1 MRSNDVSDEIAA
13 MRHEVIDE
21 LVAKYI
27 PENAYA
33 EQWDGKAL
41 HEECLRVFNIDLPI
55 VAWTKEEGIDD
66 THIRERITE
75 AADRKMAEK
84 AANYGP
90 EVLRMAEKSMLLNI
104 LDQSWKEHLVGLD
117 YLRQAV
123 RLRGYAQRD
132 PLNEYKREAF
142 DMFQAMLVQVR
153 EQVTGVLSHIE
164 IRVQR
169 PEEAEVRR
177 TMPKVQ
183 ELHPEPMPALA
194 GAGAPGPDDA
204 NAGWQPAGKR
214 AAVDRDDPATW
225 AGASRNAPCPCGSG
239 RKYKY
244 CHGKIGAGGSA

>member
-1 MRSNDVSDEIAA
+1 
-13 MRHEVIDE
+13 MRHEVVED

-33 EQWDGKAL
+33 EQWDAKGL
-41 HEECLRVFNIDLPI
+41 HEECLRVFNLDLP
-55 VAWTKEEGIDD
+55 VAEWAKEEGIDD
-66 THIRERITE
+66 TQIRERLIE

-123 RLRGYAQRD
+123 GLRGYAQRD

-142 DMFQAMLVQVR
+142 DMFQAMLTQVR

-169 PEEAEVRR
+169 PEEAEVKQTAPR
-177 TMPKVQ
+177 VQ
-183 ELHPEPMPALA
+183 ALHPEPVPALA
-194 GAGAPGPDDA
+194 GAGAPMPNDA
-204 NAGWQPAGKR
+204 NAGWQPSSKR
-214 AAVDRDDPATW
+214 AAVDRSDPATW

-244 CHGKIGAGGSA
+244 CHGKIGPSPTA

>member
-1 MRSNDVSDEIAA
+1 
-13 MRHEVIDE
+13 MRHEVVEE

-33 EQWDGKAL
+33 EQWDAKGL
-41 HEECLRVFNIDLPI
+41 HEECLRVFNLDLP
-55 VAWTKEEGIDD
+55 VAAWAKEEGIDD
-66 THIRERITE
+66 TQIRERIIE

-142 DMFQAMLVQVR
+142 DMFQAMLTRVR
-153 EQVTGVLSHIE
+153 EHVTGVLSHIE
-164 IRVQR
+164 IRVQQ
-169 PEEAEVRR
+169 PEDAEVRR
-177 TMPKVQ
+177 V
-183 ELHPEPMPALA
+183 
-194 GAGAPGPDDA
+194 
-204 NAGWQPAGKR
+204 QPADKR
-214 AAVDRDDPATW
+214 SAVDRGDPSTW

-244 CHGKIGAGGSA
+244 CHGKIGPSPAA